1 LARHTLQSPAIWI
14 NDSVQR
20 HAKIVAGFHSSLGW
34 KVTDLK
40 EGKGGITLDEWIVA
54 VGRGAIGNGITLFL
68 MVVDLAPAWKHL
80 LMFSGLRSA
89 ISEET
94 DVLKKTKQALEH
106 AYVRAF
112 FVTIDDMPRD
122 IAEGINPLFH
132 G

>member
-1 LARHTLQSPAIWI
+1 M
-14 NDSVQR
+14 
-20 HAKIVAGFHSSLGW
+20 
-34 KVTDLK
+34 TDLK
-40 EGKGGITLDEWIVA
+40 KGKGGITLDEWIVA

-89 ISEET
+89 ISEEV

-112 FVTIDDMPRD
+112 FGTIDDITRD
-122 IAEGINPLFH
+122 IAEGINLLFH

>member
-1 LARHTLQSPAIWI
+1 M
-14 NDSVQR
+14 
-20 HAKIVAGFHSSLGW
+20 
-34 KVTDLK
+34 TDLK

-112 FVTIDDMPRD
+112 FAAMDDVPRD
-122 IAEGINPLFH
+122 IAEGIEVLFQ